1 MLSMMLCQIMPN
13 KVASFAASAVLL
25 RLILLREFW
34 NAAFRQLATQLRAQ
48 KPKHSI
54 AQLVGASLQAE
65 SNLSDAPRWGAV
77 STIRLQPDGRRG
89 L

>member
-13 KVASFAASAVLL
+13 KVASFAASAVL

-48 KPKHSI
+48 
-54 AQLVGASLQAE
+54 LVGASLQAE
-65 SNLSDAPRWGAV
+65 SLSDAPRWAAA

>member
-1 MLSMMLCQIMPN
+1 M
-13 KVASFAASAVLL
+13 SFAASAVLL

-48 KPKHSI
+48 KP
-54 AQLVGASLQAE
+54 VGASLQAE
-65 SNLSDAPRWGAV
+65 SNLSDAPRWAAV